1 MLWLCSYPDGL
12 GLMAS
17 GDIDIKEMFSH
28 ELSQYSAS
36 MLKVNVTM
44 RTNTKSKLKQAIQV
58 KHPATARKLPPPDA
72 EVIDDGALLCSILW
86 PVDVEVQKFI
96 DILILYIVGKL

>member
-28 ELSQYSAS
+28 ELSQYPAS

-72 EVIDDGALLCSILW
+72 EVIDGGALLYSIPW
-86 PVDVEVQKFI
+86 PVDVEVQKCI
-96 DILILYIVGKL
+96 NLLIKYG